1 MAFENLSERLQ
12 NTFKKLKGKG
22 TLSEAE
28 INEALREVRLALL
41 EADVSLEVVRE
52 FVNTVREK
60 ALGQEIKGGLT
71 ADQQMIKIVKDEL
84 TQIMGGEISK
94 LTYSSSGFTTIL
106 MAGLQ
111 GTGKTTTCGKLALH
125 LKNQGKKVMLAAC
138 DVYRPAAIDQLQIV
152 GEKVGVP
159 VFSMPESKE
168 PDKIAAA
175 AKREAEIKGYNI
187 LIVDTSGRLHVD
199 EDLMDEIVRVRDAVN
214 PHEILLV
221 VDSMTGQDA
230 VTAAKA
236 FNERLEISG
245 IVMTKMDGD
254 TRGGAALSVKKVT
267 GKPIKFIGAGEKA
280 EALEEFYPDRMAS
293 RILGMGD
300 MESLIEQAERQ
311 FDKEKVEKIDKKL
324 KQNKGLDLEDFLDQ
338 IQQVRKIDNL
348 NNMLGMIP
356 GVNRKALEQVDM
368 DNTNREMKRM
378 EAIIQSMTPQERRNP
393 EIINGSRRKRIAD
406 GCGMTVTDVNSLLKR
421 FEDTKKMM
429 KNFGGQMGYGGRP
442 GGKPVKKQKP
452 EFQNGKPVK
461 KERHKKQKKKKK

>member
-368 DNTNREMKRM
+368 DNTNKEMKRM

>member
-199 EDLMDEIVRVRDAVN
+199 EDLMDEIVRVRDAVD

-368 DNTNREMKRM
+368 DNTNKEMKRM

>member
-12 NTFKKLKGKG
+12 NTFRKMQGK
-22 TLSEAE
+22 TLNEIE
-28 INEALREVRLALL
+28 INDALREVRMALL

-52 FVNTVREK
+52 FVSAVREK

-71 ADQQMIKIVKDEL
+71 ADQQMIKIVKEEL
-84 TQIMGGEISK
+84 TEVMGGEISK
-94 LTYSSSGFTTIL
+94 LTYSPSGFTTIL

-138 DVYRPAAIDQLQIV
+138 DVYRPAAVDQLQIV
-152 GEKVGVP
+152 GDKVGVP
-159 VFSMPESKE
+159 VFSMPDSKE

-175 AKREAEIKGYNI
+175 AKREAEIKGYTI

-199 EDLMDEIVRVRDAVN
+199 EDLMNEIVRVREAVD

-267 GKPIKFIGAGEKA
+267 GKPIKFVGAGEKA
-280 EALEEFYPDRMAS
+280 EALEEFHPDRMAS

-300 MESLIEQAERQ
+300 MESLIEQAEKQ

-324 KQNKGLDLEDFLDQ
+324 KANKGLDLEDFLDQ

-348 NNMLGMIP
+348 NSMLKMIP
-356 GVNRKALEQVDM
+356 GVRSKDIDKVDM

-406 GCGMTVTDVNSLLKR
+406 GCGMTVTDVNALLKR

-429 KNFGGQMGYGGRP
+429 KMYGGQMGYGGQP
-442 GGKPVKKQKP
+442 GGRPVKQRKP
-452 EFQNGKPVK
+452 AFQNGKPVK